1 MRADEH
7 DEAGADERDG
17 AAWGSVRDPRL
28 EIPEVL
34 RRPVAGRAER
44 DAPTAGAMPAAWA
57 QNPALRFSAVGLEV
71 VLYVA
76 VGGGVGWLLD
86 RWLGTGPWLLMSLL
100 LLGVVGGSYRFVR
113 EGLAAN
119 RRVASEAAD
128 RRRAG
133 QTPGGS

>member
-1 MRADEH
+1 
-7 DEAGADERDG
+7 
-17 AAWGSVRDPRL
+17 
-28 EIPEVL
+28 
-34 RRPVAGRAER
+34 
-44 DAPTAGAMPAAWA
+44 
-57 QNPALRFSAVGLEV
+57 FSAVGLEV